1 SVLRSGSVLHS
12 ESSSSVVHVLVWCFQ
27 MMVLLGLLGGF
38 HIYMRLT
45 SGKKQE
51 DQNVRMRRFREGHED
66 TAED

>member
-1 SVLRSGSVLHS
+1 SVLCPDCVLCS
-12 ESSSSVVHVLVWCFQ
+12 ASVVHVLVWCCQ

-45 SGKKQE
+45 SGKKEE